1 MKTNKLI
8 ILALVCLASMM
19 AWAKQDKV
27 LRIFKDGEII
37 QEHNIEDI
45 DYIEIQDVIS
55 APENVNA
62 TVSATS
68 ITIKWGAVE
77 GATYDVY
84 RSPDNVSFTQIA
96 KGLTATSYTDENPL
110 KGSNFYRVKAVIEG
124 VESGYTASVSAALPD
139 NGLESGIYLGI
150 NAFNQ
155 QLYKYP
161 VLLLNEASLSGFN
174 GFIDGLTMKNGTLQ
188 FYAVDEALNIM
199 QETTLPSDVSTV
211 ALVTFTDGL
220 DQGSFMMNSTYE
232 SNDQYLDA
240 IQKRIQEETI
250 SGQNIEAYSIGL
262 KGDDVK
268 DIATFRDNLR
278 KLASSDENAT
288 EVTSMSEVNAKFQ
301 EIAEKLSSSNYV
313 QTINL
318 TIPGLANGTKVRFTF
333 DNVKDAAN
341 SGLYLEGEFNLKE
354 KSLDNIEYHGLKS
367 ESGSSVKGKVD
378 GIFVTFTFEKVRTD
392 NNVLIKS
399 EFTDEWTYITSNST
413 WQINSEFD
421 KTENSDIENKRSSA
435 AIMLVLDCS
444 NSLGEQFA
452 TAQSNAKGFI
462 NTLYEASGFSTNPD
476 ETENGDNTE
485 TTIYSTK
492 PLDLSVAVWKDDTRY
507 YLSTEQY
514 RNANLTGYTVE
525 GLTVLSALGN
535 FIISPY
541 LIQNNDIPVQY
552 AMKYYENVLPDKDQ
566 ASVISA
572 RAYDINNALSNLRWE
587 LFERSNRYM
596 TSTAYSGSYNYQIYL
611 QYFTGGDLASSYN
624 YSYPSQGNSD
634 TGCIRGVKPIEDE
647 MILWS
652 NPNDLKVAV
661 KLDGVR
667 VYMSPDDS
675 ELGGFEIEG
684 LAVFVKDQKFIIKL
698 QDENSG
704 YVSKDMA
711 MRLYSDILPT
721 KEQAEIISLKFSD
734 INYILSKI
742 GAPFSK
748 YERYM
753 TCTAY
758 DESYNYQI
766 YLQYFTGGSLA
777 SSYDYNYPSQGNSDS
792 GCIRGVITIED

>member
-8 ILALVCLASMM
+8 IFALVCLVSMM

-27 LRIFKDGEII
+27 LRIFKGGEII
-37 QEHNIEDI
+37 QEHNVEDI
-45 DYIEIQDVIS
+45 DYIEIQDLIS
-55 APENVNA
+55 APEDVNA
-62 TVSATS
+62 TVAATS
-68 ITIKWGAVE
+68 ITIKWSPVE

-96 KGLTATSYTDENPL
+96 TGLTATTYTDENPL
-110 KGSNFYRVKAVIEG
+110 KGSNFYRVKAVIDG
-124 VESGYTASVSAALPD
+124 VESGYTASVSGALPD

-174 GFIDGLTMKNGTLQ
+174 DFIDGLTMKNGTLQ
-188 FYAVDEALNIM
+188 FYAVDEAINIM
-199 QETTLPSDVSTV
+199 QGTSLPSDVSTV

-232 SNDQYLDA
+232 SNAEYLNA
-240 IQKRIQEETI
+240 IQKRIQDETI
-250 SGQNIEAYSIGL
+250 AGQNITAYSIGL

-333 DNVKDAAN
+333 DNVKDASN
-341 SGLYLEGEFNLKE
+341 SKIYLDGVFNLKE
-354 KSLDNIEYHGLKS
+354 KSLDDIDYHGLS
-367 ESGSSVKGKVD
+367 STSGTSVKGKVD
-378 GIFVTFTFEKVRTD
+378 GIFVTFTFEKVRTED
-392 NNVLIKS
+392 NVLIKS
-399 EFTDEWTYITSNST
+399 EFTDEWTFITSNST

-421 KTENSDIENKRSSA
+421 KTENSDIENQRSSA

-462 NTLYEASGFSTNPD
+462 KTLYEASGFSSNPENPD
-476 ETENGDNTE
+476 EPGKTE

-492 PLDLSVAVWKDDTRY
+492 PLDLSVAVWKDGTRY
-507 YLSTEQY
+507 YLTPEQY
-514 RNANLTGYTVE
+514 KNANLTGYNVE

-535 FIISPY
+535 FIISPNLLQSNMLSVEY
-541 LIQNNDIPVQY
+541 S
-552 AMKYYENVLPDKDQ
+552 MKYYEEVLPDKDQ

-572 RAYDINNALSNLRWE
+572 RYQDINKALNNLGWKI
-587 LFERSNRYM
+587 FSTYSDDRYM
-596 TSTAYSGSYNYQIYL
+596 TKTAYSDSYNYQIYL
-611 QYFTGGDLASSYN
+611 YCYTGGNLASSYN
-624 YSYPSQGNSD
+624 NYYEYKGNV
-634 TGCIRGVKPIEDE
+634 TYGLIRGVKELSNNPIVWGD
-647 MILWS
+647 
-652 NPNDLKVAV
+652 PRDLTLAV
-661 KLDGVR
+661 KKDGVR
-667 VYMSPDDS
+667 TFIKSMPEDLSIYDEV
-675 ELGGFEIEG
+675 EG
-684 LAVFVKDQKFIIKL
+684 VAVFMGDQKFIIKL
-698 QDENSG
+698 QNEQSG
-704 YVSKDMA
+704 SITKDMA
-711 MRLYSDILPT
+711 MSLYESILPT
-721 KEQAEIISLKFSD
+721 KDQAEVISLKYSD
-734 INYILSKI
+734 INNALAHFGGDTFTQSSSTY
-742 GAPFSK
+742 
-748 YERYM
+748 YM
-753 TCTAY
+753 TKTAY
-758 DESYNYQI
+758 NETYNYQI
-766 YLQYFTGGSLA
+766 NLYYANGGKLD
-777 SSYDYNYPSQGNSDS
+777 SYDVGY
-792 GCIRGVITIED
+792 IRGVITIEE

>member
-8 ILALVCLASMM
+8 IFVLVCLVTMM

-45 DYIEIQDVIS
+45 DYIEIQDLIS

-110 KGSNFYRVKAVIEG
+110 KGSNYYRVKAVIEG

-301 EIAEKLSSSNYV
+301 EIAEKLSSR
-313 QTINL
+313 
-318 TIPGLANGTKVRFTF
+318 P
-333 DNVKDAAN
+333 
-341 SGLYLEGEFNLKE
+341 
-354 KSLDNIEYHGLKS
+354 
-367 ESGSSVKGKVD
+367 
-378 GIFVTFTFEKVRTD
+378 
-392 NNVLIKS
+392 
-399 EFTDEWTYITSNST
+399 
-413 WQINSEFD
+413 
-421 KTENSDIENKRSSA
+421 
-435 AIMLVLDCS
+435 DC
-444 NSLGEQFA
+444 G
-452 TAQSNAKGFI
+452 
-462 NTLYEASGFSTNPD
+462 
-476 ETENGDNTE
+476 
-485 TTIYSTK
+485 
-492 PLDLSVAVWKDDTRY
+492 R
-507 YLSTEQY
+507 
-514 RNANLTGYTVE
+514 
-525 GLTVLSALGN
+525 
-535 FIISPY
+535 
-541 LIQNNDIPVQY
+541 
-552 AMKYYENVLPDKDQ
+552 
-566 ASVISA
+566 
-572 RAYDINNALSNLRWE
+572 
-587 LFERSNRYM
+587 
-596 TSTAYSGSYNYQIYL
+596 
-611 QYFTGGDLASSYN
+611 
-624 YSYPSQGNSD
+624 SQGD
-634 TGCIRGVKPIEDE
+634 R
-647 MILWS
+647 
-652 NPNDLKVAV
+652 
-661 KLDGVR
+661 
-667 VYMSPDDS
+667 
-675 ELGGFEIEG
+675 
-684 LAVFVKDQKFIIKL
+684 
-698 QDENSG
+698 
-704 YVSKDMA
+704 
-711 MRLYSDILPT
+711 
-721 KEQAEIISLKFSD
+721 
-734 INYILSKI
+734 
-742 GAPFSK
+742 
-748 YERYM
+748 
-753 TCTAY
+753 
-758 DESYNYQI
+758 
-766 YLQYFTGGSLA
+766 
-777 SSYDYNYPSQGNSDS
+777 
-792 GCIRGVITIED
+792 

>member
-8 ILALVCLASMM
+8 IFALVCLVSMM

-27 LRIFKDGEII
+27 LRIFKGGEII
-37 QEHNIEDI
+37 QEHNVEDI
-45 DYIEIQDVIS
+45 DYIEIQDLIS
-55 APENVNA
+55 APEDVNA
-62 TVSATS
+62 TVAATS
-68 ITIKWGAVE
+68 ITIKWSPVE

-96 KGLTATSYTDENPL
+96 TGLTATTYTDENPL
-110 KGSNFYRVKAVIEG
+110 KGSNFYRVKAVIDG
-124 VESGYTASVSAALPD
+124 VESGYTASVSGALPD

-174 GFIDGLTMKNGTLQ
+174 DFIDGLTMKNGTLQ
-188 FYAVDEALNIM
+188 FYAVDEAINIM
-199 QETTLPSDVSTV
+199 QGTSLPSDVSTV

-232 SNDQYLDA
+232 SNAEYLNA
-240 IQKRIQEETI
+240 IQKRIQDETI
-250 SGQNIEAYSIGL
+250 AGQNITAYSIGL

-333 DNVKDAAN
+333 DNVKDASN
-341 SGLYLEGEFNLKE
+341 SKIYLDGVFNLKE
-354 KSLDNIEYHGLKS
+354 KSLDDIDYHGLS
-367 ESGSSVKGKVD
+367 STSGTSVKGKVD
-378 GIFVTFTFEKVRTD
+378 GIFVTFTFEKVRTED
-392 NNVLIKS
+392 NVLIKS
-399 EFTDEWTYITSNST
+399 EFTDEWTFITSNST

-421 KTENSDIENKRSSA
+421 KTENSDIENQRSSA

-462 NTLYEASGFSTNPD
+462 KTLYEASGFSSNPENPD
-476 ETENGDNTE
+476 EPGKTE

-492 PLDLSVAVWKDDTRY
+492 PLDLSVAVWKDGTRY
-507 YLSTEQY
+507 YLTPEQY
-514 RNANLTGYTVE
+514 KNANLTGYNVE

-535 FIISPY
+535 FIISPN
-541 LIQNNDIPVQY
+541 LLQSNSPFVEY
-552 AMKYYENVLPDKDQ
+552 AMKYYEEVLPDKDQ

-572 RAYDINNALSNLRWE
+572 RYQDINKALNNLGWKI
-587 LFERSNRYM
+587 FSTDPYDRYM
-596 TSTAYSGSYNYQIYL
+596 TKTAYDDSYNYQIYL
-611 QYFTGGDLASSYN
+611 YWYTGGNLASW
-624 YSYPSQGNSD
+624 YSDSSKEYRANVTYGL
-634 TGCIRGVKPIEDE
+634 IRGVKELSNNPIVWGD
-647 MILWS
+647 
-652 NPNDLKVAV
+652 PRDLTLAV
-661 KLDGVR
+661 KKDGVR
-667 VYMSPDDS
+667 TFIKSMPEDLSIYDEV
-675 ELGGFEIEG
+675 EG
-684 LAVFVKDQKFIIKL
+684 VAVFMGDQKFIIKL
-698 QDENSG
+698 QNEQSG
-704 YVSKDMA
+704 SITKDMA
-711 MRLYSDILPT
+711 MSLYESILPT
-721 KEQAEIISLKFSD
+721 KDQAEVISLKYSD
-734 INYILSKI
+734 INNALAHF
-742 GAPFSK
+742 GGTAFNTNGTC
-748 YERYM
+748 YM
-753 TCTAY
+753 TKTAY
-758 DESYNYQI
+758 NETYNYQI
-766 YLQYFTGGSLA
+766 NLSYATGGKL
-777 SSYDYNYPSQGNSDS
+777 DS
-792 GCIRGVITIED
+792 NAVGYIRGVITIEE

>member
-535 FIISPY
+535 FIISPTE
-541 LIQNNDIPVQY
+541 LQSNMTSVTY
-552 AMKYYENVLPDKDQ
+552 AMKYYENLLPDKDQ

-572 RAYDINNALSNLRWE
+572 RYVDINSTLSGLGWII
-587 LFERSNRYM
+587 LQS
-596 TSTAYSGSYNYQIYL
+596 SSIYL
-611 QYFTGGDLASSYN
+611 TKTPVSESSNYAIFHSYYYDGEITTASEGY
-624 YSYPSQGNSD
+624 
-634 TGCIRGVKPIEDE
+634 IRGVKDIT
-647 MILWS
+647 
-652 NPNDLKVAV
+652 NDQISWKDPRDLNLAV
-661 KLDGVR
+661 KKDGVR
-667 VYMSPDDS
+667 TFLKSMPDDLS
-675 ELGGFEIEG
+675 IYDEVEG
-684 LAVFVKDQKFIIKL
+684 VAVFMGDQNFIIKL
-698 QDENSG
+698 QNEQSG
-704 YVSKDMA
+704 TVKKEIAMA
-711 MRLYSDILPT
+711 LYESILPT
-721 KEQAEIISLKFSD
+721 KEQAEVISLRYSD
-734 INYILSKI
+734 INSALIHFGGSEF
-742 GAPFSK
+742 FSTSH
-748 YERYM
+748 YM
-753 TCTAY
+753 TKTPY
-758 DESYNYQI
+758 DETYNYQI
-766 YLQYFTGGSLA
+766 NLWYYKGGSLA
-777 SSYDYNYPSQGNSDS
+777 GDLHNSTS